1 MERTIYL
8 RPFIDA
14 RSPDD
19 IESYE
24 ARLGPARE
32 ELAKVLKPEA
42 KQEEIP
48 ALLLRQAS

>member
-14 RSPDD
+14 RSPED
-19 IESYE
+19 IERYE
-24 ARLGPARE
+24 ARLAPARD
-32 ELAKVLKPEA
+32 ELATVLKPKA